1 MKRKRWLWL
10 TLSILLIGLIGWTAW
25 ENCSPVI
32 THTTIENERLP
43 DAFSGYRIALIS
55 DLHNAQYGENND
67 RLLDMLRKEAP
78 DMIAIVGDFV
88 DSRRTDFEISLNF
101 AKQALSI
108 APIYYVVG
116 NHEARLTE
124 EFPQFEQQLIQ
135 CGVTVLRNEETLI
148 HRDGQSIRII
158 GIDDPMTVTNKRGEN
173 EAVILHAL
181 SAFPSD
187 PLQYTIL
194 LSHRPELFDAYCQN
208 QIDLALTGHNHGGL
222 IRLPWIGGLYAG
234 EQIFPEYDA
243 GLFEE
248 NGTTMYLSRGAGNS
262 SYTFRINNRPEIA
275 MITLT

>member
-1 MKRKRWLWL
+1 MKRIRWLWIV
-10 TLSILLIGLIGWTAW
+10 LSILLIGLICWTVW

-32 THTTIENERLP
+32 THTTIESERLP

-55 DLHNAQYGENND
+55 DLHNAQYGENNW
-67 RLLDMLRKEAP
+67 RLLDMLRKEDP

-88 DSRRTDFEISLNF
+88 DSRRTNFEISLRF
-101 AKQALSI
+101 AQMALPI

-116 NHEARLTE
+116 NHEARLTD
-124 EFPQFEQQLIQ
+124 EFSQFEQQLTQ
-135 CGVTVLRNEETLI
+135 YGVTVLRNEEMLI
-148 HRDGQSIRII
+148 HRNGQTIRLI
-158 GIDDPMTVTNKRGEN
+158 GIDDPMVVTNKKGEN

-181 SAFPSD
+181 SAFPID
-187 PLQYTIL
+187 PSQYTIL

-234 EQIFPEYDA
+234 GQFFPQYDA
-243 GLFEE
+243 GLFEKD
-248 NGTTMYLSRGAGNS
+248 GTTMYLSRGAGNS

-275 MITLT
+275 IITLA